1 MNAAPPEAGLLASLR
16 GLLATTLAMLRT
28 RAELLVVE
36 LEEEKSRVLSVL
48 LFGAAAFFFLSFGLV
63 MLAVFLTALFW
74 DSYRLLVIGTFTRT
88 WTATDACGNTA
99 TCVQTITVNPPAMAT
114 FPAVSNLTVQACSAP
129 ALSEMIAFV
138 EASTRSGVEALM
150 NFSIHGR
157 ILSA

>member
-74 DSYRLLVIGTFTRT
+74 DSYRLLVIGTFTGLFLAIGVGALLALRGQLQRGSRLF
-88 WTATDACGNTA
+88 AASLRELAEDGAALQGR
-99 TCVQTITVNPPAMAT
+99 PPG
-114 FPAVSNLTVQACSAP
+114 SDDL
-129 ALSEMIAFV
+129 
-138 EASTRSGVEALM
+138 RG
-150 NFSIHGR
+150 H
-157 ILSA
+157 